1 MIRMNVSLLL
11 EDVQKK
17 AALKFVATELVEKSL
32 QDKGCIGYDL
42 YESTTVDNHL
52 MIVETWESEADLK
65 AHMESAHF
73 KKYVPLLE
81 EIATMTLEQF
91 NF

>member
-1 MIRMNVSLLL
+1 MVRINCFFLL

-17 AALKFVATELVEKSL
+17 AALKFVATELVEIS
-32 QDKGCIGYDL
+32 QHDKGCISYDL
-42 YESTTVDNHL
+42 FESTTVDNHL
-52 MIVETWESEADLK
+52 MICETWESEADLR

-73 KKYVPLLE
+73 KKYVPLLK
-81 EIATMTLEQF
+81 EIATMTIEQF